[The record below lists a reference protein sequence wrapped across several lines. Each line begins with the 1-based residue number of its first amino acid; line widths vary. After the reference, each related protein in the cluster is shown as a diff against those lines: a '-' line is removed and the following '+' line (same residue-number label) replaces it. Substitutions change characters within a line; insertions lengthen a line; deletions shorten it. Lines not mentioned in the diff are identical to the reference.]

1 MWALH
6 EVVALVTLQMVV
18 LMTALSVVQF
28 LRAKPVNKTFFTGV
42 LFSGGL
48 VTVSVFLALVGL
60 VVSPDGSPSA
70 LNIAY
75 WMVAIVILPAM
86 FYFER
91 QSDNQVLALRLYT
104 IGFVIL
110 LITVYRAVAVIE

>member
-1 MWALH
+1 MWPLH
-6 EVVALVTLQMVV
+6 NIIALVTLQMVL
-18 LMTALSVVQF
+18 LMFAFSALQLV
-28 LRAKPVNKTFFTGV
+28 RGKPVNKSYFTGV
-42 LFSGGL
+42 LFTGGL
-48 VTVSVFLALVGL
+48 VSLSVALAFVGL
-60 VVSPDGSPSA
+60 IVDPNGSPSA

-91 QSDNQVLALRLYT
+91 QSDNQVLALRLYSL
-104 IGFVIL
+104 GFLLL